1 MPRGNNFKKMNQNE
15 LILINTIQKN
25 FDYEKKQPK
34 EKMPQKKLSLS
45 SSRQFIKDLQLEQ
58 AHKASFRNREQI
70 ERSKQCGCFFCRRI
84 FPATEVTDYVSREEP
99 TALCPYCYTDSV
111 LGDASGY
118 PITEEFLKEMN
129 KQWF

>member
-1 MPRGNNFKKMNQNE
+1 
-15 LILINTIQKN
+15 
-25 FDYEKKQPK
+25 
-34 EKMPQKKLSLS
+34 MPQKKLSFS

-70 ERSKQCGCFFCRRI
+70 ERSKQCGCFFCCRI
-84 FPATEVTDYVSREEP
+84 FPASEVTDYVSKEKP

-118 PITEEFLKEMN
+118 PITKEFMKEMN
-129 KQWF
+129 KRWF